1 MAIKLIL
8 LDTSILI
15 DYFRKPNKEKTI
27 LVELINKGYTF
38 SISTITKFEIY
49 TGATENQLEFW
60 NTLFKN
66 FKIFSFDEKSAD
78 IASKLNTELKKK
90 RKQIDIA
97 DLFIASIA
105 IAQKIPIAT
114 SNKKHFER
122 IDGITIID

>member
-15 DYFRKPNKEKTI
+15 DYFRKPNKKKTI